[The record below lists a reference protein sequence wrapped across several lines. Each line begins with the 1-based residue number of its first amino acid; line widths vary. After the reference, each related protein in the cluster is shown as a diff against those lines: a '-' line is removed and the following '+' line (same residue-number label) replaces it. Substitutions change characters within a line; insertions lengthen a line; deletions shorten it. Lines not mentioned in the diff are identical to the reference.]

1 MFRREGINMGYPT
14 TERLAMYHRALE
26 HYSKRLTSLNQNEDL
41 KHGNKLLKDDIDDNL
56 KLVNEVIQL
65 ISTKEGSQKAINDY
79 RDIMCSALINY
90 IADLESAKHGV
101 SIELAGAK
109 PRFIHIDREIDVA
122 KEAKKESCD
131 PYQDKVIP
139 F

>member
-1 MFRREGINMGYPT
+1 MGYPP
-14 TERLAMYHRALE
+14 TERLAVYCRALE
-26 HYSKRLTSLNQNEDL
+26 HYSKRLTSLTENEDL
-41 KHGNKLLKDDIDDNL
+41 KHGNKPLKEDIDDNL

-65 ISTKEGSQKAINDY
+65 ISTNEGSQKAINEY
-79 RDIMCSALINY
+79 KDIMCSALINY

-109 PRFIHIDREIDVA
+109 PRFIHIDKEIDIA